1 VNRGQLDAVAFTAN
15 TTNRYFRANGT
26 GTANAI
32 GTDSVAMGS
41 VANAAGARSIAL
53 GANATVSASGALA
66 VGAGAGAVGVNSV
79 ALGAGSRALDANVVS
94 VGSGNPTDGPA
105 TRRIVNVA
113 DGRIAAGSSD
123 AITGSQLN
131 VTNQRVG
138 AVETRVG
145 DFDSRIA
152 TVETTAASAVGYD
165 DASRDRLTLSG
176 FQGTTIDNVGAGN
189 IAAGSRQ
196 AINGGQLFQSLSDAA
211 SFLGGGASV
220 GMQGVFVAPNYVIQ
234 GATYGNV
241 GDALGALDRKV
252 SEIDRRTA
260 GGTRAGASSLRAMSA
275 SLDESPLASVADA
288 PATADAAPASTARVQ
303 GTPTVAAAGAGIPVG
318 TPATGFNAVAM
329 GDGAV
334 ASGASST
341 AIGQGANATAANAV
355 ALGQGSVADR
365 ANTVSVGSEGNERQV
380 TNVAAGT
387 TATDAVNKGQL
398 DRGMATANSYTDS
411 RVKAVADSFDVFK
424 GEIDGRLRHMDRR
437 IDRQG
442 AMSAA
447 MLNMATSAAGIR
459 TQNRVGVGI
468 GFQGGES
475 ALSLGYQRAISD
487 RATVTFGG
495 AFSSDDSSVGV
506 GAGFGW

>member
-1 VNRGQLDAVAFTAN
+1 
-15 TTNRYFRANGT
+15 
-26 GTANAI
+26 
-32 GTDSVAMGS
+32 
-41 VANAAGARSIAL
+41 
-53 GANATVSASGALA
+53 
-66 VGAGAGAVGVNSV
+66 SV

-94 VGSGNPTDGPA
+94 VGGGNGTDGPA

-152 TVETTAASAVGYD
+152 TVETTAASAVSYD

-176 FQGTTIDNVGAGN
+176 FQGTTIDNVGAGS

-234 GATYGNV
+234 GTTYSNV

-260 GGTRAGASSLRAMSA
+260 GGTRAGTASLRAMSTP
-275 SLDESPLASVADA
+275 LDDSPLASAADA

-303 GTPTVAAAGAGIPVG
+303 GTPTAAAAGAGIPVG

-329 GDGAV
+329 GEGAV

-411 RVKAVADSFDVFK
+411 RVQAVADSFDVFK

>member
-1 VNRGQLDAVAFTAN
+1 
-15 TTNRYFRANGT
+15 
-26 GTANAI
+26 
-32 GTDSVAMGS
+32 M
-41 VANAAGARSIAL
+41 
-53 GANATVSASGALA
+53 
-66 VGAGAGAVGVNSV
+66 
-79 ALGAGSRALDANVVS
+79 
-94 VGSGNPTDGPA
+94 
-105 TRRIVNVA
+105 
-113 DGRIAAGSSD
+113 
-123 AITGSQLN
+123 
-131 VTNQRVG
+131 
-138 AVETRVG
+138 
-145 DFDSRIA
+145 
-152 TVETTAASAVGYD
+152 
-165 DASRDRLTLSG
+165 
-176 FQGTTIDNVGAGN
+176 
-189 IAAGSRQ
+189 
-196 AINGGQLFQSLSDAA
+196 
-211 SFLGGGASV
+211 
-220 GMQGVFVAPNYVIQ
+220 
-234 GATYGNV
+234 
-241 GDALGALDRKV
+241 
-252 SEIDRRTA
+252 
-260 GGTRAGASSLRAMSA
+260 
-275 SLDESPLASVADA
+275 
-288 PATADAAPASTARVQ
+288 
-303 GTPTVAAAGAGIPVG
+303 G
-318 TPATGFNAVAM
+318 TPASGLNAVAM

-411 RVKAVADSFDVFK
+411 RVQAVADSFDVFK